1 MHISRK
7 RAADIGNK
15 KRETGLYPDTRG
27 PAGLSVLSDFCY

>member
-7 RAADIGNK
+7 GAAAIGNK

-27 PAGLSVLSDFCY
+27 PAGLSALSDFCY